1 VGLLLAVVPILFTA
15 EPQILSLIGS
25 GTIVALAAFV
35 AFGLAVGH
43 WLGGP
48 QAENRTALAYAT
60 ASRHPGIA
68 IALAHANFPRQK
80 LALAAVLMY
89 LLINAIVSVG
99 YHFWTKRHHPA
110 VVSEKK
116 AA

>member
-1 VGLLLAVVPILFTA
+1 V
-15 EPQILSLIGS
+15 SLIGS
-25 GTIVALAAFV
+25 GTIVSLAAFV

-48 QAENRTALAYAT
+48 QAENRTALAYST

-80 LALAAVLMY
+80 LATAAVLLY
-89 LLINAIVSVG
+89 LLINTVVSVG
-99 YHFWTKRHHPA
+99 YHFWTKRHHHPA